1 MRSTRFRR
9 RLPDCQACPSIVLGM
24 DNRIKNREDR
34 LRRFAKRKGVALRKS
49 RRRDP
54 LARGYGTWCV
64 IDPRANAIVWPPN
77 FDGHVGVDL
86 TDIETYFESHH
97 ADDDQLDARA
107 Y

>member
-1 MRSTRFRR
+1 M
-9 RLPDCQACPSIVLGM
+9 VLSM
-24 DNRIKNREDR
+24 DTRIKLREDR
-34 LRRFAKRKGVALRKS
+34 LRRIARRKGVALRKS

-86 TDIETYFESHH
+86 AGIETYFESHH
-97 ADDDQLDARA
+97 VDDQLDARA
-107 Y
+107 H